1 MNSCTRTLEAASR
14 CNNQGAHL
22 LEAGNLLE
30 AIHTFRH
37 GIEILQSEGVIRKF
51 ADDEQMQVKDESIRE
66 CHVYSDGQF
75 FIFSQPLWLPT
86 NLLAVTSMHAD
97 TAGLFTLVSTH
108 LIFNLALSCHL
119 LGQETGHSAPLDR
132 ALELYHIVLLSSG
145 HPRLQSMSY
154 GDGIISSPLLQCFIL
169 NNLAH
174 LHYEQCTYDDSEWCL
189 AKMEMI
195 VMQTGCLDD
204 AALISLHLQDH
215 EVDELKLNLV
225 FSQPPVAAHAA

>member
-1 MNSCTRTLEAASR
+1 LSANECAKKHPNVYYQKSLSYVKYLLQYHPHFRQPRFAASTITAQHSTTSISHKTFNMNSCTRTLEAASR

-22 LEAGNLLE
+22 LKAGNLLG

-37 GIEILQSEGVIRKF
+37 GIEILQSEGVIHKF

-145 HPRLQSMSY
+145 HSLASRPATVAKSFRPRS
-154 GDGIISSPLLQCFIL
+154 C
-169 NNLAH
+169 NA
-174 LHYEQCTYDDSEWCL
+174 
-189 AKMEMI
+189 
-195 VMQTGCLDD
+195 
-204 AALISLHLQDH
+204 
-215 EVDELKLNLV
+215 
-225 FSQPPVAAHAA
+225 